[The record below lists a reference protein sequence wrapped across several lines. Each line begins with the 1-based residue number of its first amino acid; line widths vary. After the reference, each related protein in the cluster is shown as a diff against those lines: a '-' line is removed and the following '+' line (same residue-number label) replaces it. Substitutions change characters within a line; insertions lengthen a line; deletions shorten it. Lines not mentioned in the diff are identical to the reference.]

1 MPLPE
6 FRDPSLLRRA
16 LTHRSYL
23 NENIDAR
30 AESHNERLEFLGD
43 AVLDFIAGAWLF
55 ENFPQLDE
63 GKLTTLR
70 AALVRVSTLA
80 DFSREIGIPE
90 LMRMGKGEVDTGGRN
105 RSNIIGDA
113 FEAVLGAL
121 YLDQGIDACR
131 AFVLPFL
138 ENATPQ
144 IVSANADRD
153 PKSRLQEWSQSEL
166 NVTPRYKMSGT
177 TGPDHEKTFHVEV
190 WLGDIVAARASGP
203 TKQQAEQQAA
213 RDALEMALA
222 AQRDQATES
231 QSDPDGAN
239 AL

>member
-23 NENIDAR
+23 NENIEAR

-55 ENFPQLDE
+55 EHFPGLDE

-80 DFSREIGIPE
+80 EFARETGIPAH
-90 LMRMGKGEVDTGGRN
+90 MRMGKGEIDTGGRN

-131 AFVLPFL
+131 AFVIPFL
-138 ENATPQ
+138 EQATPK
-144 IVSANADRD
+144 ILSANADRD
-153 PKSRLQEWSQSEL
+153 PKSKLQEWSQSVR
-166 NVTPRYKMSGT
+166 NVTPRYKMTGT

-190 WLGDIVAARASGP
+190 WLGDTVAARASGP

-213 RDALEMALA
+213 RDALEAALN
-222 AQRDQATES
+222 AQASAHEPAGES
-231 QSDPDGAN
+231 AN
-239 AL
+239 ESGVE

>member
-23 NENIDAR
+23 NENIEAR

-138 ENATPQ
+138 ENATPK
-144 IVSANADRD
+144 ILSANADRD
-153 PKSRLQEWSQSEL
+153 PKSKLQEWSQSEL

-190 WLGDIVAARASGP
+190 WLGDLVAARASGP

-222 AQRDQATES
+222 AQQEAA
-231 QSDPDGAN
+231 PDGATSLDG
-239 AL
+239 A